1 METKVI
7 KLKQQTAEILDKM
20 KIIPRE
26 SYDDVVNRLI
36 QLSNVEDELELS
48 TSTKERLKT
57 GIKNIEKGNIF
68 STSQMEE
75 IMKKRFVDNASMD
88 S

>member
-1 METKVI
+1 
-7 KLKQQTAEILDKM
+7 
-20 KIIPRE
+20 
-26 SYDDVVNRLI
+26 
-36 QLSNVEDELELS
+36 LSNVEDELELS